1 MTVWLGPARPTRC
14 HMAALSRSFRRLR
27 DDYPGGRGGDVVRKK
42 TGWVIG
48 LFAAL
53 AISILLVGSLGY
65 SLVFQEEPAPLGTNR
80 AARPTAPSSTAAAPS
95 APQAAQ
101 PPKSPPA
108 VAASLIPPP
117 PSVVTPSGPQA
128 APPATPPAPAAAA
141 PLAIQR
147 LAGPTVP
154 PAPTT
159 AAPSAASS
167 IPPPPSTAV
176 TPSRP
181 QAAPPPA
188 PAAAAPSAAQPSA
201 RPAAPAAPTAAA
213 PAAALP
219 TAMPAEAAMSAA
231 DRRQVQAALLRLGYD
246 PGPEDGLFGPLT
258 RAAIRRFQQS
268 VGAEPTGIITA
279 DQASRLVSMP
289 TPTTSQ

>member
-1 MTVWLGPARPTRC
+1 MTVWLGPTRPTRC
-14 HMAALSRSFRRLR
+14 HMAALSRNFRRLR

-53 AISILLVGSLGY
+53 AISILLVDSLGY

-95 APQAAQ
+95 APAAT
-101 PPKSPPA
+101 PAPAPLAPTTPAPAVAAAPSPTTSPVTTTTPPAPKSPPA
-108 VAASLIPPP
+108 VAASLIPPT

-128 APPATPPAPAAAA
+128 TPPATPPAPAAAA

-159 AAPSAASS
+159 AAP
-167 IPPPPSTAV
+167 
-176 TPSRP
+176 
-181 QAAPPPA
+181 
-188 PAAAAPSAAQPSA
+188 
-201 RPAAPAAPTAAA
+201 
-213 PAAALP
+213 AAALP

-231 DRRQVQAALLRLGYD
+231 DRRQGQAALLRLGYD
-246 PGPEDGLFGPLT
+246 PGPEDGLFGPQT